1 MEQEKQSTCIRVY
14 ANKKQIS
21 SCRKRIEDLTDP
33 IQFLSSTLSLAGN
46 EARLKILFLL
56 KAEGELCPCDI
67 SDILF
72 MTVPAI
78 SQHLRKLKEGGL
90 ITAKKSGQTIFYALT
105 PEAQKLLQPH
115 FDFLVNATVNTT
127 P

>member
-1 MEQEKQSTCIRVY
+1 MEQEKQSPCIRVY

-21 SCRKRIEDLTDP
+21 SFRRKIEDLTDP
-33 IQFLSSTLSLAGN
+33 IQFLSSALSLVGN

-56 KAEGELCPCDI
+56 KEEGELCPCDI
-67 SDILF
+67 SDILT
-72 MTVPAI
+72 MTVPSI

-90 ITAKKSGQTIFYALT
+90 ITAKKSGQTIFYTLT

-115 FDFLVNATVNTT
+115 FELLTYATINTT
-127 P
+127 T

>member
-14 ANKKQIS
+14 ANKHQIS
-21 SCRKRIEDLTDP
+21 SCRKRIEDLIDP
-33 IQFLSSTLSLAGN
+33 IRFLSSTLSMAGN
-46 EARLKILFLL
+46 ETRLKILFLL
-56 KAEGELCPCDI
+56 KEQGELCPCDI
-67 SDILF
+67 SDILY

-90 ITAKKSGQTIFYALT
+90 TTSKKTGQTIFYTLT
-105 PEAQKLLQPH
+105 PQAQKLLQPH
-115 FDFLVNATVNTT
+115 FDFFVNATVNTT